1 MSAKVLGMDL
11 GQINSTFALVD
22 SKTEKLLKW
31 CLIPIVENNKQTN
44 EVICTKLKKSMD
56 KINILEKVPGYGPE
70 QQNASVVIELQ
81 PRCNGKTV
89 LMAGQ
94 AQMYFVI
101 QKELNNE
108 NTDHIDKIIGYHA
121 SNKLKYYEPMEG
133 DPPIKT
139 DYKDPHYRNKQ
150 IAKQHCAILLKR
162 KGELEWLDFYNKCKK
177 KDDLADAYLMAL
189 AYIKFVIKKEK
200 KTGINYPIEDT
211 DATDAKY
218 DKNVEKDAE
227 PAGPAVKKK
236 KKSKKMTKKT
246 IPTPAESAESAEVK
260 DPKETKVKI
269 KSFVQYSDLKPGSE
283 IPNKPGYIMGL
294 KKLPVKADGK
304 IGLEVLKILSQTTQ
318 VS

>member
-31 CLIPIVENNKQTN
+31 CPIPIVENNKQTN
-44 EVICTKLKKSMD
+44 EVICTKLKRSLD
-56 KINILEKVPGYGPE
+56 TINILEKVPGYGPE
-70 QQNASVVIELQ
+70 QQNVSVVIELQ

-101 QKELNNE
+101 QKETNKE

-150 IAKQHCAILLKR
+150 IAKQQCAIILKR
-162 KGELEWLDFYNKCKK
+162 KGETEWLNFYNKSKK

-200 KTGINYPIEDT
+200 RSNVIINYPIGEVNQEVEEVEENKEPVKNK
-211 DATDAKY
+211 AKTA
-218 DKNVEKDAE
+218 KKEKKTKVAR
-227 PAGPAVKKK
+227 
-236 KKSKKMTKKT
+236 KSKKVA
-246 IPTPAESAESAEVK
+246 PTP
-260 DPKETKVKI
+260 ETTPTPTPTTPAPITQSKT
-269 KSFVQYSDLKPGSE
+269 KSKGFVQYAELKPGSE
-283 IPNKPGYIMGL
+283 IPDKPGYIMGL
-294 KKLPVKADGK
+294 KKLPVKANGK
-304 IGLEVLKILSQTTQ
+304 IGLEVLKSLTP
-318 VS
+318 